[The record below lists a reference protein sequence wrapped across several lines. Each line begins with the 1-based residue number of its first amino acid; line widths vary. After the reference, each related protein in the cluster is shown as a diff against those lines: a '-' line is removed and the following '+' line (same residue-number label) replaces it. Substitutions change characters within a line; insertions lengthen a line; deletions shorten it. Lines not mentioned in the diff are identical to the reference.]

1 MRDNQKIFLVIAIVA
16 LFMALSD
23 GLLSFSLF
31 GLGSV
36 MTWALIGAG
45 IWLAIGKGCCSGSKT
60 DA

>member
-36 MTWALIGAG
+36 MTWGLIGVG
-45 IWLAIGKGCCSGSKT
+45 IWLAIGKGCCTGKN
-60 DA
+60 

>member
-45 IWLAIGKGCCSGSKT
+45 IWLAIGKGCCAGSKSES
-60 DA
+60 

>member
-1 MRDNQKIFLVIAIVA
+1 MRDNQKILLVIAILA

-45 IWLAIGKGCCSGSKT
+45 VWLAIGKGCCTGT
-60 DA
+60 NTEA